1 MARNLSQDALNKI
14 AQRLGNEP
22 LTIIEVDWTGDGT
35 PISYADRTV
44 GPIPGR
50 ILEVGPLDNVINVS
64 GNADSQQLSVTLY
77 DSDGSIKT
85 ILDTHDVHQRD
96 VRVFQYFDG
105 LDLADKFL
113 LFRGKISSP
122 VVWSEGDR
130 TVSFDI
136 ISQIEDAE
144 IGFSP
149 EEGQFESIS
158 EDLIG
163 RPWPMCFGTC
173 VHVEGVP
180 LNEPAAGT
188 LATGVGVI
196 DFLLPHR
203 MFAINRI
210 LAYINEQIG
219 DWLDA
224 NGFWSV
230 SEAAASGDEQL
241 KKQLE
246 GFLANKERFEQQK
259 AETLGVL
266 TDQARTIVANF
277 GAGDGQNAFNATAQ
291 FTTFRVFGG
300 EEFPR
305 GTITLDINGAKFT
318 GSFLGQT
325 DEFSVLSAEHP
336 RKSEPLVVPR
346 ADGTTFP
353 GGPFGFNRFVPNGNI
368 VGDTASYFF
377 SDAGAQVR
385 VATPEPQ
392 RFVAS
397 ITPGTVK
404 SVKAFIQSAGRR
416 FLIDVPEDF
425 YTVTTEQ
432 YGSVTATMVTLSDA
446 LSKRTDLGWDD
457 QIYITFKGTVGPNT
471 VDIMEHLIQQ
481 NTDLGT
487 DTASFN
493 AVRARLANYPSH
505 FALTDR
511 KQILQA
517 LEEIAFQARCAIVL
531 KDNTFYLRY
540 LPAEPTPADTITESD
555 IEVGTFELL
564 HTTTEDLVTKLV
576 ARWRA
581 TGAQGEDNRVILRH
595 NVKKYGTKERE
606 FDFYIYN
613 KLDMVLKSATFWLI
627 RYSNTWKKVRFSTPL
642 NKLNLETFDAVTLD
656 FNSPYVANADILA
669 LVEKADYN
677 SDTRSIDFECWTPVK
692 SGQMEPYDFAY
703 PADVSQELRF
713 PTPVEEEEEFDGGTG
728 IGRDA
733 TGALP
738 IRYDLR
744 RGVRVEYD
752 GNPDPFGFEAARRS
766 TSDRGDPKPSD
777 AGDEDPGDPVIGP
790 VVTYDERLPG
800 IDTPVFEN
808 TGFHQVA
815 EPTLIDIATTK
826 IIDSRDPGGDGDN
839 MTTLSTFFA
848 EISGGRLKMATD
860 ATIVD
865 WSDREIQAAFDFKY
879 DTETDQFGAG
889 TAFLQEGDE

>member
-1 MARNLSQDALNKI
+1 MARSLSQDALSKI
-14 AQRLGNEP
+14 AEQLGNEP
-22 LTIIEVDWTGDGT
+22 VTIIEVDWIDGES
-35 PISYADRTV
+35 PLSYADRTI
-44 GPIPGR
+44 GAIPGR

-64 GNADSQQLSVTLY
+64 GNADSQQLSVTL
-77 DSDGSIKT
+77 DDNDGSIKA
-85 ILDTHDVHQRD
+85 ILDSHDVHQRD

-105 LDLADKFL
+105 LDLSDKFL

-149 EEGQFESIS
+149 EEGQFESIP

-173 VHVEGVP
+173 VQVEGVP
-180 LNEPAAGT
+180 LNEPATGT
-188 LATGVGVI
+188 LATGVGII

-230 SEAAASGDEQL
+230 SQAAASGDEEL

-246 GFLANKERFEQQK
+246 GFMANKARFEQQK
-259 AETLGVL
+259 SEILNVL
-266 TDQARTIVANF
+266 TDQAKTIVASS
-277 GAGDGQNAFNATAQ
+277 GTGDGWSTYNATAQ

-318 GSFLGQT
+318 GSFLGET
-325 DEFSVLSAEHP
+325 DEFSVQSAQHP
-336 RKSEPLVVPR
+336 RQGEPLVTPR

-353 GGPFGFNRFVPNGNI
+353 SGPFGFSRFVPNGNI
-368 VGDTASYFF
+368 TGDTAGYFF
-377 SDAGAQVR
+377 ADAGAQVR
-385 VATPEPQ
+385 LATAEPQ

-404 SVKAFIQSAGRR
+404 RVKAFIQSSGRR

-425 YTVTTEQ
+425 YTVSTQQ
-432 YGSVTATMVTLSDA
+432 YGPITATMVTLNDA
-446 LSKRTDLGWDD
+446 LSKRTDLSWDD

-471 VDIMEHLIQQ
+471 IDVMEYLIQQ
-481 NTDLGT
+481 NTGFGT
-487 DTASFN
+487 DAASFN
-493 AVRARLANYPSH
+493 AVRSRLTNYPSH
-505 FALTDR
+505 FVLTDR
-511 KQILQA
+511 KQILQV

-540 LPAEPTPADTITESD
+540 LPAEPTPVGTITESD
-555 IEVGTFELL
+555 IEAGTFELS

-581 TGAQGEDNRVILRH
+581 TGAQEEDNKVILRH

-642 NKLNLETFDAVTLD
+642 HKLNLETFDAVTLD
-656 FNSPYVANADILA
+656 FNSSYVANSDVLA

-692 SGQMEPYDFAY
+692 AGEMEPYDFAY

-713 PTPVEEEEEFDGGTG
+713 PTPVEEEEDFDGGTG

-752 GNPDPFGFEAARRS
+752 GNPDPFGFEAAKRS

-777 AGDEDPGDPVIGP
+777 QGDKDPGEPVIGEAI
-790 VVTYDERLPG
+790 VYDERLPG
-800 IDTPVFEN
+800 VDTPAFEN
-808 TGFHQVA
+808 TGFYQVA
-815 EPTLIDIATTK
+815 EPTLIDLATTK
-826 IIDSRDPGGDGDN
+826 IIDSRDPSGDEDN
-839 MTTLSTFFA
+839 ITTFSTFFA
-848 EISGGRLKMATD
+848 EISGGKLKMATD
-860 ATIVD
+860 ATLVD
-865 WSDREIQAAFDFKY
+865 ADDREVQGAFDFKY
-879 DTETDQFGAG
+879 DADTEQFGAG
-889 TAFLQEGDE
+889 TAFLQDEEE